1 MNYKPSPLQVKLG
14 ECVWG
19 VREMLGVD
27 RQGALGWVCK
37 EVQLRLDN
45 SKTLATK
52 SQVPSLLQGQEGGD
66 NSLQVPRALEASLG
80 SRRLQV
86 FWGIAA
92 GTPERGS
99 EAPSNTGPG

>member
-1 MNYKPSPLQVKLG
+1 
-14 ECVWG
+14 
-19 VREMLGVD
+19 MLGVD

-52 SQVPSLLQGQEGGD
+52 SQVPSQVPSLLQGQEGGD